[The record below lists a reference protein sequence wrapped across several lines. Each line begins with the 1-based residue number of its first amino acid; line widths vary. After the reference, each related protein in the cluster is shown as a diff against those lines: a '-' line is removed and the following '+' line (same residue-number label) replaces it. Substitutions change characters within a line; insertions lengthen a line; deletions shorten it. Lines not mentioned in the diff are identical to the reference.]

1 MNKQRPPAA
10 RRKAWCSHLGA
21 DDGFTLVES
30 VVAVVITVILFLLFA
45 TALSLSFRQSR
56 DTRSQEQA
64 TLLGIEGL
72 ELARGLA
79 WEEMAM
85 TATAAGDTRVGGGQL
100 LAAAVG
106 LPANEDLVLDATSGA
121 IAPTRAESLDEQAFT
136 IFQYVTEVEPG
147 LRRVVI
153 VVSWEDGD
161 RARENHLS
169 SLVAEARY
177 G

>member
-1 MNKQRPPAA
+1 MIEQLLSAM
-10 RRKAWCSHLGA
+10 RRRGWRHRLRA
-21 DDGFTLVES
+21 DDGFSLIES
-30 VVAVVITVILFLLFA
+30 MVAVVITVILFLLFA

-72 ELARGLA
+72 ELARGLD

-85 TATAAGDTRVGGGQL
+85 TATAAGDTRIAGGQL
-100 LAAAVG
+100 LAAAVD
-106 LPANEDLVLDATSGA
+106 LAANEDLVLDATNGA
-121 IAPTRAESLDEQAFT
+121 VTPTRVESLDEQDFT
-136 IFQYVTEVEPG
+136 IFQYVTAAEPG

-153 VVSWEDGD
+153 VVSWEDGS
-161 RARENHLS
+161 RAREHHLS